1 MMDKE
6 KALLNPSAV
15 FDSPKAVLQ
24 EEGLEKADKVEIL
37 RRWEYDVR
45 ELQVAEE
52 ENMGGS
58 QAGQLLQQILEAQK
72 QLGYERRDEDSPPT
86 KQ

>member
-1 MMDKE
+1 MDKE

-15 FDSPKAVLQ
+15 FDSPQAVLQ
-24 EEGLEKADKVEIL
+24 EGSLEKPDKIEIL

-45 ELQVAEE
+45 EMQVAEE

-58 QAGQLLQQILEAQK
+58 KAGQLLQEILAAQK

>member
-1 MMDKE
+1 MDKE
-6 KALLNPSAV
+6 KALLSPASV
-15 FDSPKAVLQ
+15 FDSPEAVLQ
-24 EEGLEKADKVEIL
+24 EERLDKADKIEIL

-52 ENMGGS
+52 ENMGGTKT
-58 QAGQLLQQILEAQK
+58 GQLLKEILDAQK
-72 QLGYERRDEDSPPT
+72 QLGYEGTGEDSPPT